1 MQTASNRHL
10 WSVVAIAAVHGLVHA
25 FSIFLSPLNDE
36 IRRYFLADSVATITA
51 FKSTYLITY
60 AASNLFFGFMTN
72 RISARRTLSVGL
84 AVNGAAIACFAFVP
98 PSGAGLM
105 HALWLLAA
113 VGGGVYH
120 PVANVLITRLFPEG
134 KGRVIGFTGTGAAVG
149 FALGPLLTTGLTA
162 AFGLDWQS
170 VALIFG
176 LFGVGASIWV
186 YATVQD
192 AERAIPQ
199 QARAARAVGAAGAAG
214 AAGVAP
220 TPAAAAGLKAIAG
233 VLVAV
238 VVIAG
243 TREMAMWSVLDIS
256 DFFLLRLLE
265 GPGYTGFYLFL
276 LYVPGIIVQPLAGG
290 LSDAIGRRWLAT
302 AAFVIYGASVAA
314 VGVLPPAIVFLA
326 YLGMGVGQ
334 AASIPTIEAF
344 VADVAGPELR
354 GAAYGVFFTAGI
366 ALGALGPGGAGLM
379 IDTLGGGLD
388 AFRLVFAFLGGAVL
402 IAACFIPRFIATRA
416 DARRA

>member
-1 MQTASNRHL
+1 
-10 WSVVAIAAVHGLVHA
+10 
-25 FSIFLSPLNDE
+25 
-36 IRRYFLADSVATITA
+36 
-51 FKSTYLITY
+51 
-60 AASNLFFGFMTN
+60 
-72 RISARRTLSVGL
+72 
-84 AVNGAAIACFAFVP
+84 
-98 PSGAGLM
+98 
-105 HALWLLAA
+105 
-113 VGGGVYH
+113 
-120 PVANVLITRLFPEG
+120 
-134 KGRVIGFTGTGAAVG
+134 VG

-176 LFGVGASIWV
+176 LFGVLASIWV

-199 QARAARAVGAAGAAG
+199 QARAASAARAAGAAG
-214 AAGVAP
+214 AAP
-220 TPAAAAGLKAIAG
+220 TPAATAGLKAIAG

-238 VVIAG
+238 VLFAG
-243 TREMAMWSVLDIS
+243 LREIAMWSVLDIS

-276 LYVPGIIVQPLAGG
+276 LYLPGIIVQPLAGG

-302 AAFVIYGASVAA
+302 AAFVIYGGSVAA
-314 VGVLPPAIVFLA
+314 VGILPPSIVFLA

-354 GAAYGVFFTAGI
+354 GVAYGVFFTAGI

-379 IDTLGGGLD
+379 VDTLGGGLD
-388 AFRLVFAFLGGAVL
+388 AFRLVFALLGGAVL
-402 IAACFIPRFIATRA
+402 IAACFIPRFIPARA
-416 DARRA
+416 DVRQA

>member
-1 MQTASNRHL
+1 M
-10 WSVVAIAAVHGLVHA
+10 HGLVHA
-25 FSIFLSPLNDE
+25 FSFFSPLNDE

-51 FKSTYLITY
+51 FKSTYLATY
-60 AASNLFFGFMTN
+60 AASNLLFGFLTN
-72 RISARRTLSVGL
+72 RISARRTLSLGL
-84 AVNGAAIACFAFVP
+84 AVNGTAIACFALVP

-113 VGGGVYH
+113 LGGGVYH

-162 AFGLDWQS
+162 AVGLDWQG
-170 VALIFG
+170 VALVFG
-176 LFGVGASIWV
+176 LFGVAASIWV

-192 AERAIPQ
+192 VERAIPQ
-199 QARAARAVGAAGAAG
+199 AAGGAGAAWAAGASG
-214 AAGVAP
+214 AAATP
-220 TPAAAAGLKAIAG
+220 TAAAGLKAIAG
-233 VLVAV
+233 LLVAV
-238 VVIAG
+238 VLIAG
-243 TREMAMWSVLDIS
+243 AREMAMWSVLDIS

-290 LSDAIGRRWLAT
+290 LSDAVGRRWLAT
-302 AAFVIYGASVAA
+302 AAFVIYGGSVAA
-314 VGVLPPAIVFLA
+314 AGVLPPEIVFLA
-326 YLGMGVGQ
+326 YLGMGIGQ

-366 ALGALGPGGAGLM
+366 ALGALGPGGSGVIVDA
-379 IDTLGGGLD
+379 LGGGLD
-388 AFRLVFAFLGGAVL
+388 AFRVVFAFLGGAVL
-402 IAACFIPRFIATRA
+402 LAACFIPRFMPARA
-416 DARRA
+416 DLRQA

>member
-1 MQTASNRHL
+1 VQTASNRHL
-10 WSVVAIAAVHGLVHA
+10 WSIVAIAAVHGLVHA

-84 AVNGAAIACFAFVP
+84 AVNGVAIVCFAFVP
-98 PSGAGLM
+98 PSGVGLM

-162 AFGLDWQS
+162 AFGLDWQTI
-170 VALIFG
+170 ALIFG
-176 LFGVGASIWV
+176 LFGVLASIWV

-199 QARAARAVGAAGAAG
+199 QACAARAAGAAGAAG
-214 AAGVAP
+214 AAP
-220 TPAAAAGLKAIAG
+220 TPAATAGLKAIAG
-233 VLVAV
+233 VLIAV
-238 VVIAG
+238 ILISGV
-243 TREMAMWSVLDIS
+243 REMAMWSVLDIS
-256 DFFLLRLLE
+256 DFFLLGLLE

-276 LYVPGIIVQPLAGG
+276 LYLPGIIVQPLAGG

-302 AAFVIYGASVAA
+302 AAFVIYGGSVAA

-366 ALGALGPGGAGLM
+366 ALGALGPAGAGLM
-379 IDTLGGGLD
+379 VDTLGGGLD
-388 AFRLVFAFLGGAVL
+388 AFRLVFALLGGAVL
-402 IAACFIPRFIATRA
+402 LATCLIPRFIPARA
-416 DARRA
+416 DAM

>member
-51 FKSTYLITY
+51 FKSTYLVTY
-60 AASNLFFGFMTN
+60 AASNLLFGFLTN

-84 AVNGAAIACFAFVP
+84 AVNGAAIACFALVP
-98 PSGAGLM
+98 PSGLGLM

-113 VGGGVYH
+113 MGGGVYH

-149 FALGPLLTTGLTA
+149 FALGPLLTTGLTVT
-162 AFGLDWQS
+162 FGLDWQS

-176 LFGVGASIWV
+176 PFGVVASIWV

-199 QARAARAVGAAGAAG
+199 PARPVGATGAAGAAG
-214 AAGVAP
+214 AAP
-220 TPAAAAGLKAIAG
+220 TPAAAAGLKAVAG

-238 VVIAG
+238 ILIAG

-276 LYVPGIIVQPLAGG
+276 LYAPGIIVQPLAGG

-302 AAFVIYGASVAA
+302 AAFVIYGGSVAA
-314 VGVLPPAIVFLA
+314 VGLLPPAIVFLA

-366 ALGALGPGGAGLM
+366 ALGALGPGGSGLM
-379 IDTLGGGLD
+379 VDTLGGGLD
-388 AFRLVFAFLGGAVL
+388 AFRLVFAVLGGAVL
-402 IAACFIPRFIATRA
+402 LAACFIPRVIPARA
-416 DARRA
+416 DVRRA